1 MAIEFLTNED
11 RAAINRGIAQ
21 VEAKADAIEAELDA
35 KADKTAVSS
44 PYNYKGTATVPTLPT
59 SDNAVN
65 DTYYCTDVKC
75 KYTWNGSAWYQ
86 SSLNETAYEEALGEL
101 TRKTSDGNLPA
112 SSLEN
117 RKKTFNVCDKHSAYI
132 MPGAVQSSLN
142 VVNNANYA
150 LVCIPIP
157 KKATNYYM
165 YTADSVEDLSMGT
178 PKLCANEGL
187 PQYGTAVAKAGL
199 IPKIK
204 PNLNGYI
211 SVTDSYDYIVLM
223 LHFPAVSGTTAEKTA
238 EVMRYAKMV
247 LDSLVIRETEE
258 TIYDNINFG
267 DMPYKEAYILDVE
280 EENLPDE
287 TREKINKP
295 EVTRKDEIKLCVGE
309 NIISDRTTVR
319 LGDGW
324 TGSRAAGY
332 THAKNYTEPLEIA
345 IDSADGDIFFVEWDL
360 DYSGYKSNSST
371 RVAAGTSYAQDT
383 YFGKDYVEM
392 LVKSEG
398 GGSLFI
404 YPLTTFEGTISNVR
418 CRKVQ
423 DTGDEI
429 SQELY
434 NILMNDSNQQLYG
447 RWNVILSDNA
457 LENTVNSTRSVAIGH
472 SALHSCKGG
481 NRNIAVGTFS
491 MSGVETGDRNIS
503 IGSDAM
509 LSVKAAE
516 DMVAIGFGA
525 AYYGANLKKNV
536 IVGAHAM
543 QGAQDS
549 TASGNVIVGYQA
561 GYRNKANENTFL
573 GLYAGY
579 KHETGARNVGVG
591 YWALH
596 GNINGEDN
604 TAVGAQA
611 EVTDGVNG
619 STAIGNK
626 AKATKSNQV
635 VIGGDT
641 VTETLVH
648 GDLLVRGTDNVLR
661 RIVFNVDGTCSW
673 SPVK

>member
-11 RAAINRGIAQ
+11 RAAINNNISKVA
-21 VEAKADAIEAELDA
+21 AKADAIEAELDG
-35 KADKTAVSS
+35 KADKTSVSS
-44 PYNYKGTATVPTLPT
+44 PYNYKGTATVATLPT
-59 SDNAVN
+59 SGNAVN

-86 SSLNETAYEEALGEL
+86 SSLNETDYEAELGALI
-101 TRKTSDGNLPA
+101 TKTSDGNFPA

-117 RKKTFNVCDKHSAYI
+117 RKKTFNVCDKHSAI
-132 MPGAVQSSLN
+132 IIPGAIQSSLN
-142 VVNNANYA
+142 VVNNVYYA

-187 PQYGTAVAKAGL
+187 PQYGTAIDKAGI
-199 IPKIK
+199 IPRVK
-204 PNLNGYI
+204 PQLKGYI
-211 SVTDSYDYIVLM
+211 TVTDTCDYIVLM
-223 LHFPAVSGTTAEKTA
+223 LHFPAVSGTDAEKAAQT
-238 EVMRYAKMV
+238 MRSAKIV
-247 LDSLVIRETEE
+247 LDSLVIFETN
-258 TIYDNINFG
+258 TTTYNDADFG
-267 DMPYKEAYILDVE
+267 NMEYKDAYILSVE

-287 TREKINKP
+287 TREKINMP

-472 SALHSCKGG
+472 GALHACRGG
-481 NRNIAVGTFS
+481 NRNIGIGTFS
-491 MSGVETGDRNIS
+491 LSQLETGDRVVS
-503 IGSDAM
+503 IGSDGM

-525 AYYGANLKKNV
+525 AYYGANLKRNV
-536 IVGAHAM
+536 VVGPHAM

-549 TASGNVIVGYQA
+549 EAAGNVIVGYQA
-561 GYRNKANENTFL
+561 GYRNKANENTFI

-579 KHETGARNVGVG
+579 KNETGTRNVGVG
-591 YWALH
+591 YWAMH
-596 GNINGEDN
+596 GNIDGDN
-604 TAVGAQA
+604 DTAIGAQA
-611 EVTDGVNG
+611 EVADGVNNA
-619 STAIGNK
+619 TAIGYK

-641 VTETLVH
+641 ATETLVH
-648 GDLLVRGTDNVLR
+648 GDLVVRGTDNVLR